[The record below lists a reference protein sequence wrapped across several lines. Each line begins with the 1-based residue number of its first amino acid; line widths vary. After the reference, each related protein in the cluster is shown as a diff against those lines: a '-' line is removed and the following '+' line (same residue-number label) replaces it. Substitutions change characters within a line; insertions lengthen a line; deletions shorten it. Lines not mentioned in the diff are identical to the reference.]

1 MTRPTG
7 PHLSPDEIDAWLIGA
22 LAPELQRHADDC
34 QECLE
39 LLRAEREIADQIS
52 ALPLM
57 SPAAGFADRIM
68 ASVIMPDPFA
78 IRSLQAT
85 RRRLFATP
93 KSLAFAAGLV
103 LFLLGS
109 MGGSIVWSLAHQET
123 LASIGSWLVNQGG
136 QAAWFGLRGLASNF
150 IEQPWY
156 GGLRSLAEN
165 PGHLALIS
173 GLASIVYL
181 GGVFALR
188 RLLALPTQ
196 RVAHAG
202 I

>member
-1 MTRPTG
+1 MTRPSG

-22 LAPELQRHADDC
+22 LAPELQRHAEEC

-39 LLRAEREIADQIS
+39 LLRAEREIADQIA

-57 SPAAGFADRIM
+57 SPGAAFADRIM
-68 ASVIMPDPFA
+68 ASVTVPDPFA

-103 LFLLGS
+103 LFLVGS
-109 MGGSIVWSLAHQET
+109 MGGSIVWTLAHQET
-123 LASIGSWLVNQGG
+123 LTAIGSWLVNQGG

-150 IEQPWY
+150 IEQPWF
-156 GGLRSLAEN
+156 GGFRALMEN
-165 PGHLALIS
+165 PGRLALIS
-173 GLASIVYL
+173 ALASVSYL
-181 GGVFALR
+181 GGILALR

>member
-7 PHLSPDEIDAWLIGA
+7 AHLSPDEIESWLAGT
-22 LAPELQRHADDC
+22 LAQDWQRHLDQC
-34 QECLE
+34 QACLE
-39 LLRAEREIADQIS
+39 RARAEREIVEQIA

-57 SPAAGFADRIM
+57 SPTADFAERVM
-68 ASVIMPDPFA
+68 ASVAVPDPFA

-85 RRRLFATP
+85 QRRLFATR
-93 KSLAFAAGLV
+93 KSVAVAASLAL
-103 LFLLGS
+103 LLLGS
-109 MGGSIVWSLAHQET
+109 MAGSIAWSLTHQET
-123 LASIGSWLVNQGG
+123 LASMGTWLLAQGG
-136 QAAWFGLRGLASNF
+136 QFAWLSLRGLASNL

-156 GGLRSLAEN
+156 NGIRSLVDN
-165 PGHLALIS
+165 PVRLALGS
-173 GLASIVYL
+173 ALASLAYL

-196 RVAHAG
+196 QVAHAG